1 MADISVAVLG
11 LGRIGTSV
19 ALALKRYNRRS
30 DRAHNFRVTGYAA
43 DNVQG
48 RGANRLNACDTI
60 ARDVVEAVRDK
71 DIIVMALPYSE
82 VQGAYQAMGKSLRTG
97 AVIMDFS
104 PLKQPSQAWTKKYVQ
119 PGSHLLG
126 VTPILNPK
134 YVFDAVDETERASE
148 DLFDDGAFM
157 LVPSVTCI
165 PEAIDLGRDF
175 ADILGAESQFTDPV
189 ENDSFVAATEGLPA
203 LLGLAYYMALHNSQ
217 GWSDVQKFTNPAFGQ
232 LTHHLFDTHPD
243 DLRDLWIRNRESL
256 MRYTDEL
263 MLSLRNLRRAMAE
276 NDTAA
281 IEAAVGGASADYET
295 WYNRRLKMDWDQ
307 EPVPRAADGPD
318 IMSSIFGGYLAN
330 RLRGKRD
337 QDEEQG

>member
-1 MADISVAVLG
+1 MADISVGILG
-11 LGRIGTSV
+11 LGRIGASV
-19 ALALKRYNRRS
+19 ALALKRYNRRQ

-43 DNVQG
+43 NSVQG
-48 RGANRLNACDTI
+48 RAAQKLNACDSI
-60 ARDVVEAVRDK
+60 ARDVVEAVRGK
-71 DIIVMALPYSE
+71 DIIVMALPYSDVE
-82 VQGAYQAMGKSLRTG
+82 GAYRYIGQDLRTG

-104 PLKQPSQAWTKKYVQ
+104 PLKQPSLVWAKKHVQ

-148 DLFDDGAFM
+148 DLFDDGIFM

-165 PEAIDLGRDF
+165 PEAIELGRDF
-175 ADILGAESQFTDPV
+175 AEVLGAASQFSDPA
-189 ENDSFVAATEGLPA
+189 ENDSFIAATEALPA
-203 LLGLAYYMALHNSQ
+203 LLGLAYYMTLHGSQ
-217 GWSDVQKFTNPAFGQ
+217 GWSDVQRFTNPAFGQ

-243 DLRDLWIRNRESL
+243 DLRDLWVNNRDSL

-263 MLSLRNLRRAMAE
+263 MTTLRSLRRVMAE

-281 IEAAVGGASADYET
+281 LEAAIGGASAEYET

-307 EPVPRAADGPD
+307 EPIPRAAEGPD

-337 QDEEQG
+337 QSEEQD